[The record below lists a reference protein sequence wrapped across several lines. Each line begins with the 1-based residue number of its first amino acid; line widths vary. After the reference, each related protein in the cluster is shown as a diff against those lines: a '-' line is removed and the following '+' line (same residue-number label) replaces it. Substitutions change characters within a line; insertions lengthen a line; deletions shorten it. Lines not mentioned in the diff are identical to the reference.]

1 MAVQFKPM
9 SVEERK
15 NLVEA
20 LRGNAEDNLAILM
33 KPNDTSFLG
42 SAEEVTDQEV
52 VSAIRSVPVHY

>member
-1 MAVQFKPM
+1 M